1 MMGDNKEL
9 EIDLTTLIKVVTKHI
24 IPIILVTTLFG
35 VGAFFGTKYLIKK
48 EYKASAMII
57 VNNKASESS
66 GFNSGEITAAQ
77 DLANVYSIIIKSDTV
92 INEVI
97 DNLKLDMT
105 YEQLTNSISV
115 SPVDSTQ
122 IIEISMTG
130 SDASLCKV
138 VVEEVVEVSKPI
150 ISDTVESGSVKDI
163 SKASIANNGNPVA
176 PNVTKNTALAAMVG
190 FILSMIIVILKEF
203 FNKKFKSEADITAVL
218 DLPVMG
224 IIPAVEGKEFSK

>member
-1 MMGDNKEL
+1 MNDNKEL
-9 EIDLTTLIKVVTKHI
+9 EIDLAALLKVVVKHI
-24 IPIILVTTLFG
+24 IPMILVAILFG
-35 VGAFFGTKYLIKK
+35 VSAFFGTKYFMEKQ
-48 EYKASAMII
+48 YKASAMII

-66 GFNSGEITAAQ
+66 GFNSAEITAAQ

-92 INEVI
+92 IDEVI

-105 YEQLTNSISV
+105 YEQLKNSISV

-130 SDASLCKV
+130 NDASLCQV
-138 VVEEVVEVSKPI
+138 VVKEVVKVSKPI

-176 PNVTKNTALAAMVG
+176 PSATKNAALAALVG
-190 FILSMIIVILKEF
+190 FVLTMVIIILKEF
-203 FNKKFKSEADITAVL
+203 FNKRFKSESDVTAVL
-218 DLPVMG
+218 NLPIMG
-224 IIPAVEGKEFSK
+224 IIPAVDGKEFSK